1 MERPALSRWLVL
13 AALAALL
20 LVASAGAATGPV
32 ATATQTL
39 VGLNDVEA
47 GGFEPP
53 DVQVAAGPGFVVEM
67 VNLAERTWRTDG
79 GSAQVVQT
87 RPLASFFGRPSDQL
101 TDPRIL
107 YDAASGR
114 WLASIADIDAASVL
128 LAVSSTS
135 DPTAAWTISSYKSP
149 GCADQPRL
157 GLTDVTIVLGA
168 DIFRNCTENGAQPI
182 GSELWIVNKQ
192 ELLAGATT
200 PHFATYGPDAS
211 ISSFAPVQSLSP
223 TTTDYAVSVDEPTS
237 RVVHL
242 YAIDGIPPAAVTV
255 KEFATPTITRL
266 LRPQF
271 AAQPATPSGRTQQ
284 PIDTNDE
291 RVLDSVW
298 ENGRLWFT
306 NNTACVPAGDVLLRA
321 CARVVEL
328 STATGTVTRDDNL
341 SQPDA
346 NLFYPTVRPDG
357 AGNVVIVY
365 GESGE
370 ALNPEVVAVGRA
382 PDGAF
387 TDPVVIAQSPGAYL
401 GDRYGD
407 YFGAARDP
415 LDPGLVWVAGEAGTS
430 VVGGRGWA
438 TVVASVSVTQAGETP
453 RPVLGAAPTGV
464 RAVHVVARGGAT
476 VRLVYRALTDGA
488 GMRTV
493 ILVRSPARVVFTTT
507 TAVTTLR
514 AGQLYT
520 VPWLPPKKLR
530 GTFSYCAHSISSTGA
545 PSPQS
550 CSTVTL
556 R

>member
-1 MERPALSRWLVL
+1 MERPALPSGLVL
-13 AALAALL
+13 ASIAALV

-39 VGLNDVEA
+39 VGLDDIEA

-67 VNLAERTWRTDG
+67 VNLAERTWRTGG

-87 RPLASFFGRPSDQL
+87 RSLPSFFGRASDQL

-114 WLASIADIDAASVL
+114 WLASISDLDAGSVL

-135 DPTAAWTISSYKSP
+135 DPTAAWTVSSYRAP

-157 GLTDVTIVLGA
+157 GLTDVTVVLGA
-168 DIFRNCTENGAQPI
+168 DIFRNCTDNGAQPI

-192 ELLAGATT
+192 ELLAGSTT
-200 PHFATYGPDAS
+200 PDFATYGPEAGV
-211 ISSFAPVQSLSP
+211 SSFAPVQSLSP

-255 KEFATPTITRL
+255 KEVATPTITRL

-271 AAQPATPSGRTQQ
+271 AAQPATPSGRPQQ
-284 PIDTNDE
+284 RIDTNDE

-328 STATGTVTRDDNL
+328 STVNGTVTRDDNL
-341 SQPDA
+341 SQPDV

-357 AGNVVIVY
+357 AGNLVIVY
-365 GESGE
+365 GESG
-370 ALNPEVVAVGRA
+370 AAVNPEVVAVGRA
-382 PDGAF
+382 PDGTF
-387 TDPVVIAQSPGAYL
+387 TDPVVITQSPGAYL

-415 LDPGLVWVAGEAGTS
+415 VDPGLVWVAGEAGTT

-438 TVVASVSVTQAGETP
+438 TVVASVSVTPAGATP
-453 RPVLGAAPTGV
+453 PPVLGVAPTGV
-464 RAVHVVARGGAT
+464 RAVHVVARGGT
-476 VRLVYRALTDGA
+476 SVRLVYRALTDGS
-488 GMRTV
+488 GVRTV
-493 ILVRSPARVVFTTT
+493 VLVRSPARVVFTTT
-507 TAVTTLR
+507 TAKSTLL
-514 AGQLYT
+514 AGELYT
-520 VPWLPPKKLR
+520 VSWRAPKKLR

-545 PSPQS
+545 PSPSS